1 MRNPCREWTF
11 GTARRLLRLVAGGLL
26 LIAAGTGAGA
36 QESSP
41 CERAGTAAEAAY
53 NLPAGLLLAIGR
65 VESGR
70 WDPVRSRTTAWPWA
84 INAAG
89 LGRMFDSK
97 PEAMATTR
105 RLWDG
110 GTRSI
115 DVGCFQINL
124 MHHPNAFPSLE
135 QAFDPVANARYA
147 AQFLTELRARWGNW
161 QDAVG
166 AYHSANAELGTPY
179 RNLVFAN
186 LSTPHGAASRVV
198 EAFGMR
204 VWTPSPAGTATGFV
218 TVAGGAPVGARLP
231 RVITPSR

>member
-1 MRNPCREWTF
+1 M
-11 GTARRLLRLVAGGLL
+11 AAGLL
-26 LIAAGTGAGA
+26 VTAAGTGASA

-41 CERAGTAAEAAY
+41 CERAGTVAEAAY

-70 WDPVRSRTTAWPWA
+70 WDPVRSRTTPWPWA

-97 PEAMATTR
+97 PEAMATTH

-124 MHHPNAFPSLE
+124 MHHPNAFPNLE
-135 QAFDPVANARYA
+135 QAFDPAANAQYA
-147 AQFLTELRARWGNW
+147 AKFLTELHARLGNW

-179 RNLVFAN
+179 RNLVFAS
-186 LSTPHGAASRVV
+186 LSAPLGAVSRVV

-204 VWTPSPAGTATGFV
+204 IWTPSPAGTAAGFV
-218 TVAGGAPVGARLP
+218 AVAGSAPAGARLP